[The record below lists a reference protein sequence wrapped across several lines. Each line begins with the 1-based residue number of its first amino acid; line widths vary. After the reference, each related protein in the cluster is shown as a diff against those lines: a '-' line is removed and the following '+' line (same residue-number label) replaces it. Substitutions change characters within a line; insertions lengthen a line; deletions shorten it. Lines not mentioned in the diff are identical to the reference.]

1 MVNGYP
7 NVFMI
12 IRTYQNQLSALR
24 QSLLLPFYFR
34 SHRFSRGLVYWKNIA
49 NVLLIM

>member
-7 NVFMI
+7 KVFMI
-12 IRTYQNQLSALR
+12 IRTYQNHLTALR
-24 QSLLLPFYFR
+24 QPGLFPCFLR
-34 SHRFSRGLVYWKNIA
+34 NHCFSCDLVYWKNIA